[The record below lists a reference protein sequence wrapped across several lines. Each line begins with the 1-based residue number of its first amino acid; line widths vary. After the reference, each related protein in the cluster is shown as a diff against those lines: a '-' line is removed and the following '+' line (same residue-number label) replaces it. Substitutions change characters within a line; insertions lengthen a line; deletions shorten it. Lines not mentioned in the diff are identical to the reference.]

1 MKVLYKI
8 IIFLILYALLAIPD
22 NRNSL
27 HIPDK
32 NALTV
37 SSKWWGKFAQNL
49 VKYRITNSQYQ
60 TYHYNKH
67 RNLLIGHLYDL
78 LLELTEPDDPIL
90 DSISYHINKLSAL
103 ASLVPDK
110 IYEFESDVAQWR
122 KLLKYQSRYW
132 DTTSKEEN
140 ERLFQLIIESRL
152 AFESAL
158 IQSNTKSTFLST
170 SEPKN
175 DLPSIKKGNIHF
187 SAGDVIAF
195 NLVSVEDP
203 YTSFIRELPNVY
215 KHLGS
220 VYIKD
225 TIASIIYIDQSQGL
239 INMPLGQ
246 FIEEVAPNGVVLR
259 LRDDIPQILSNP
271 KLPELAAAT
280 MYQMAIEGSY
290 KYDHRFDFDSHDYL
304 YDWEFINMAYNTRNF
319 NIDANQLIGDRYS
332 MHVGNHNAHINAF
345 EVELDHRFVLAG
357 EWYNTELLYNNR
369 LMTAATASIIHSKQ
383 KGDFIN
389 PILLPLYRF
398 VKGYSMFVGQFGLKE
413 PIPEGVTAQAQLVY
427 DALAK
432 EQKNLVAELESQLK
446 DYEINQNHRA
456 TYLKMLQKADEINAE
471 HINNLK

>member
-32 NALTV
+32 NALAL

-49 VKYRITNSQYQ
+49 VKFRITNSKYQ
-60 TYHYNKH
+60 EYHYNKH
-67 RNLLIGHLYDL
+67 RSLLIGHLDEL

-103 ASLVPDK
+103 ASLVPNK
-110 IYEFESDVAQWR
+110 IFEYESDVAKWR

-132 DTTSKEEN
+132 DTSSKKDN
-140 ERLFQLIIESRL
+140 ERLFQFIIESRL

-158 IQSNTKSTFLST
+158 IQSNTKSTHLST
-170 SEPKN
+170 SEAKN
-175 DLPSIKKGNIHF
+175 ESLSFTKGSIHF
-187 SAGDVIAF
+187 NAGDVIAF
-195 NLVSVEDP
+195 NLISAEDP

-225 TIASIIYIDQSQGL
+225 TVASIIYIDQLQGL
-239 INMPLGQ
+239 IIMPLDT
-246 FIEEVAPNGVVLR
+246 FIDEVAPNGAVLR
-259 LRDDIPQILSNP
+259 LRHDIPDILSNP
-271 KLPELAAAT
+271 RLPELAAST
-280 MYQMAIEGSY
+280 MYQMAVEGSY

-304 YDWEFINMAYNTRNF
+304 YDWEFINMAYKIRNF
-319 NIDANQLIGDRYS
+319 NIDANQLIGDTYS

-345 EVELDHRFVLAG
+345 EIELDHRFELAG

-369 LMTAATASIIHSKQ
+369 LMTAATASIIHSKK

-389 PILLPLYRF
+389 PLLLPLYRI
-398 VKGYSMFVGQFGLKE
+398 VKGYSMFIGQFGLKE

-427 DALAK
+427 NALAK
-432 EQKNLVAELESQLK
+432 EQKNLVAKLESQLAI
-446 DYEINQNHRA
+446 YEINQNHRA

-471 HINNLK
+471 HINN